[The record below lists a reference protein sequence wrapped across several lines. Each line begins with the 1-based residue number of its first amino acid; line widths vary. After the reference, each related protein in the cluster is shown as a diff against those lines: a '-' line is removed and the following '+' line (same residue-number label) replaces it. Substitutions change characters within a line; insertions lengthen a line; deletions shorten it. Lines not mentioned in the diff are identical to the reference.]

1 MLAVVQRV
9 TSGKV
14 EVGGETVGQIGSGL
28 LVLIG
33 VHTADTGADAIWTAE
48 RLLGLRIFSDA
59 EGKMNLNVHQTG
71 GGLLLISQFT
81 LCASTG
87 KGHRPGFENAMK
99 PPMAKELFDLVVGT
113 VRAPRLP
120 LMPPAGGVAEGVFG
134 ADMQV
139 TLTND
144 GPVTVVLNSHEH
156 LPRA

>member
-14 EVGGETVGQIGSGL
+14 DVGGRTVGQIAAGL

-33 VHTADTGADAIWTAE
+33 VHTNDTPPDAVWTAE
-48 RLLGLRIFSDA
+48 RLLGLRIFSDV
-59 EGKMNLNVHQTG
+59 EGKMNLNVSQIG

-99 PPMAKELFDLVVGT
+99 PPVAKDLFDLVVT
-113 VRAPRLP
+113 TARVSKPP
-120 LMPPAGGVAEGVFG
+120 LTPPPGGVAEGVFG

-139 TLTND
+139 ILTND
-144 GPVTVVLNSHEH
+144 GPVTVILNSHEH
-156 LPRA
+156 LPRS

>member
-14 EVGGETVGQIGSGL
+14 EVGGRTVGRIGVGL

-33 VHTADTGADAIWTAE
+33 VHAADAPADAVWIAE

-59 EGKMNLNVHQTG
+59 EGKMNLSANQIG

-87 KGHRPGFENAMK
+87 KGNRPGFENAMK
-99 PPMAKELFDLVVGT
+99 PPMAKELFDLVIST
-113 VRAPRLP
+113 ARMPRPP
-120 LMPPAGGVAEGVFG
+120 LMTPAGGVAEGVFG

-144 GPVTVVLNSHEH
+144 GPVTVMLNSHEH
-156 LPRA
+156 LPRG